1 MKLKE
6 MIKDLISNK
15 ELEGWSDLH
24 ISEGKPLRYRDKS
37 GSVVKLENNEINKE
51 DIFEIIKDAFK
62 LMNKNYESMDEL
74 INSTNSDFDFSI
86 GIKMNDGNIV
96 RFRANMYFANGRKVH
111 MVLRKINDKVIP
123 LEDLNLPKSAENF
136 LEHPNG
142 LILVTGPTGSGK
154 STTLASMIDKINE
167 KEAVNIITVEDPVE
181 FRFVEKK
188 SIISQREVGD
198 GKDIKDFNEALREV
212 VRQDPDVILVG
223 EIRDAETAMICLSA
237 AQTGHLVFG
246 TLHTNDSAGT
256 INRYIQLFESG
267 LQNAV
272 RDILGEVLI
281 GVISQT
287 LVPKKNGGKAMA
299 CEVLKVDQSMRSYI
313 KDASKQ
319 NQIKNGLTIGQS
331 ETGMITLNQSL
342 LQLVLDGKVDAYVA
356 KGYSRDKEELSKM
369 FFKNQIEDNHPS
381 NFTNSIKN
389 NIINE
394 SNFVKNE
401 HEKKTKKG
409 FLDRF

>member
-1 MKLKE
+1 MKLNKKIKE
-6 MIKDLISNK
+6 LISN
-15 ELEGWSDLH
+15 EDLNGWSDLH

-37 GSVVKLENNEINKE
+37 GNLVKMKDDAINKE
-51 DIFEIIKDAFK
+51 DIFYVIKDAFS
-62 LMNKNYESMDEL
+62 LMNRNYESMDDL
-74 INSTNSDFDFSI
+74 IKSTDSDFDFSVS
-86 GIKMNDGNIV
+86 IKMDNGAVV

-111 MVLRKINDKVIP
+111 MVMRKINDKVIP
-123 LEDLNLPKSAENF
+123 LESLNLPKAAENF

-154 STTLASMIDKINE
+154 STTLASMIDEIN
-167 KEAVNIITVEDPVE
+167 KKRSVNIITVEDPVE
-181 FRFVEKK
+181 FRFIEKK
-188 SIISQREVGD
+188 SIISQREVGE
-198 GKDIKDFNEALREV
+198 GKDINNFNDALREV

-287 LVPKKNGGKAMA
+287 LVPKKKGGKAMA

-331 ETGMITLNQSL
+331 ETGMVTLNQSL
-342 LQLVLDGKVDAYVA
+342 LQLVLNGEVEPHIA
-356 KGYSRDKEELSKM
+356 KGYSRDKDDLSKL
-369 FFKNQIEDNHPS
+369 FFKNQVEDNHVS
-381 NFTNSIKN
+381 NFTNPVKN
-389 NIINE
+389 NIISE
-394 SNFVKNE
+394 PD
-401 HEKKTKKG
+401 KKHKKG
-409 FLDRF
+409 FLNGF